1 MPSEKKP
8 LSFQEKMREDIR
20 PADRD
25 KSFKQIQTQ
34 QITEENPLQVIADE
48 ALEAERDRV
57 EQEKADA
64 KAQATFEAA
73 RTPASDLERMV
84 KGPGAAPLRLT
95 GTSPGTK
102 AAAQTLETLVG
113 GASDAVQVEPSLSN
127 LTPDERD
134 TADEAGLAFDI
145 AFKAIEEE
153 SKNTNIYDTLVSFTP
168 SLANLGRGVYRAAT
182 DDAPGQSGGAISKAY
197 HGLSPELARITDPAK
212 RERVKANIRD
222 ILEKEGGVDIWQ
234 GTDKEDRQSYI
245 ETKILETVKLGPNQE
260 SVARIYSMMDNA
272 TDQQYDASKTYLN
285 LRKSYMSDLERQY
298 RGDNPALGGAR
309 LPEDVL
315 KEIQSVAEQ
324 RARGDI
330 ERIKTVAQPHV
341 FVDTGAQDVVAEYAN
356 KEDTSAVGVLKG
368 RTLDPLSV
376 RPKAIDQIYEQAAGV
391 NKVLPGGMV
400 AATFLGRALEVLSLQ
415 EQGALQIEVFA
426 DNVNERVARAQDPN
440 DPTIFEVAEGAARGL
455 GQAALTSPI
464 TINWLR
470 SDAALGMLTPEGEDP
485 KDFLREADLRLL
497 DAATDNRDF
506 FDTFAFTLPVLATA
520 PFGRDAQ
527 AEALTKA
534 LEYHNSAKFAAFLA
548 AVALPDTSPLGAA
561 ASSTRKAALWAAKKA
576 RFAQWSSDLGRV
588 ASAVDGA
595 RDPQEFIEQAKKVNL
610 SAGLAI
616 EAGLTRESTQEQVGG
631 IISTLAGVA
640 DTPEEAVKK
649 AKLGAEITREQNTL
663 DQLRKNRASAEV
675 IQQQVARIE
684 SLTQGQFES
693 AVKDTAEK
701 ARGLIDI
708 EEVLEDGA
716 KRTDNEIITEA
727 AGEVLAQSK
736 VADVAKVETIAG
748 QQAFGAEQVKSALQ
762 AHPENIAKIDKA
774 TQSDATAEDVLE
786 AVIAITDIAKSERG
800 DILKVYAQSLE
811 SAADLVASGPT
822 FRKASDAASALDK
835 LRATVDEIAKLKQS
849 SPEAAEY
856 IEAQMAKVRAES
868 QVAQMKEEVK
878 RLQDRTRLLS
888 PQDAQAEQ
896 TKLAASGVMTA
907 DEAITAAAIKEAVP
921 EGGSLRVAG
930 PDLFRAQD
938 GLRTAEAAESAA
950 QIKVAQARLRVPDA
964 VSKQT
969 TNLSAKAVEALKKA
983 SGKKDLQ
990 EAVDELQ
997 QQAQLAIMMVNS
1009 ALGRRAAA
1017 KAVLAANDKATRREI
1032 VAITRLLRKRSDL
1045 LQRPEVMGPIKD
1057 ILKRAAYKGDDSDA
1071 LKMKL
1076 GVENLPRDL
1085 GTVVTQAVDDLGK
1098 SVRRQRA
1105 VGQMVSWREN
1115 ARKIVSGM
1123 QQASNRLR
1131 ERSDVSWTDLGW
1143 RSGDITEI
1151 TRLRSRAGN
1160 AVERAMKTTNP
1171 DTGGFIDAS
1180 AAVRSVF
1187 GDDTPTPNIDALALK
1202 TSTSTEDIPFDER
1215 AVRVAAQADIDLA
1228 VRKVM
1233 PDDERIALATMQ
1245 SSWTEK
1251 AFLYQMKA
1259 FLDPM
1264 ASYIGTSSQGL
1275 RNVYRGVVGT
1285 SQMYFVGLNGAVRK
1299 ATEEIRQM
1307 VAEGGQADRKAV
1319 FGVLMKNISSYLGA
1333 AGTVSDRGA
1342 AVAGAS
1348 IYERAQRTL
1357 VTDMP
1362 ESNDGKAAVAA
1373 VSDADRDLLQAVR
1386 DTKVT
1391 LPGDVTEE
1399 QAQKALVRKKM
1410 AVDKAQAELDAL
1422 TQKEA
1427 ALRAEAAKTQQP
1439 DPRAVPAQTLTDMNL
1454 AALELVAKR
1463 DAAAAEVERI
1473 KNADVLDFL
1482 DESPL
1487 GTKLGELKKHQ
1498 DDIKDATD
1506 DLTVA
1511 KADLRVKGEAIEAL
1525 KAKRDG
1531 ITRETLGAKKTRQI
1545 PDDENLMLPSELRDR
1560 LVVNQRAASNTADA
1574 LDDVQDAAQSKA
1586 RENPEVLRELLR
1598 LDKVEEAIRA
1608 RLSAA
1613 RQKLDE
1619 IPERAPLGSNSTAH
1633 RARRT
1638 RAENLVRGIEEEV
1651 SGVRSQADSVL
1662 DAEVVRLLGSDPKL
1676 KKMYEEAQQEHSK
1689 ALSRLDTALAKRDEV
1704 IAKAKAAPILASP
1717 EEVKAARKV
1726 VQDEIDAR
1734 LEVDIK
1740 PAKKTVGDLE
1750 KKVSETQR
1758 KIDKVYKEH
1767 GKAINDD
1774 AVKVAVLEAVRKE
1787 KLAEAQKALA
1797 EADKVAR
1804 NEMLNVKQVTDAADA
1819 AVVEATSRAEK
1830 AKAQLQ
1836 EADEIKASLVQKQA
1850 DVEALRLDAQGL
1862 ENRLADARRSAE
1874 MAAREV
1880 AIARLSA
1887 EPGRLEAVTRL
1898 ANAEAGQAD
1907 PDRTLVRL
1915 GRSVLSGVQ
1924 AGPEAAA
1931 QAANIDR
1938 MAADV
1943 AREALASSTSFDEM
1957 YDKMIG
1963 LWAGKY
1969 GMSSAVTG
1977 QDAKSM
1983 SFAAAALIEG
1993 ATRDLAIEATLREGI
2008 GMVDPRAAKAMAQ
2021 ISRLASGN
2029 GTLKTSD
2036 LSADD
2041 VRAAILGFLKIGQMW
2056 NRTVEGKAS
2065 APSLLGGG
2073 EKADR
2078 NLGLFLAS
2086 VRDIKVD
2093 NQTIYLPRALAEALT
2108 SEMDLMRKEIDLLP
2122 SQSPNTL
2129 INKWLVDTTR
2139 DVMRFMRTTM
2149 LIGYGINLLGY
2160 RFKTLAGDVEQIYYA
2175 IGAKEALQA
2184 ATAAPLQM
2192 IPFKGAVA
2200 VDAAH
2205 KKGTGQ
2211 LAGQI
2216 RRGLNEG
2223 YITSL
2228 PASVQKAVREV
2239 GNPLADF
2246 VQGTFDPDIG
2256 KVIAS
2261 VATSPDE
2268 KLTFGKMTKTRAE
2281 WLEEAARQGAFD
2293 TNVEAGMRK
2302 TIRDV
2307 RDMIG
2312 QVTTRRMTWADA
2324 VEAGKARGESPYKL
2338 YLMRQRVPLK
2348 EDEVLSK
2355 PGMVERVRVAL
2366 IENQRALEA
2375 READVQRTTR
2385 QMLYFRLRQQGLSE
2399 QEAGDV
2405 MRRGLLDWSHGL
2417 NRTVAS
2423 VISYMPFWRYHLL
2436 SFKQGFNLLFGG
2448 SPGATFDRA
2457 QKLLR
2462 AYDGFYEGAPTEEEI
2477 ALVRERARSVARNA
2491 GRSEEQ
2497 ADVEVSTFLAAKQF
2511 ALGNVPRFIRDGG
2524 QAYSVSHVSGFD
2536 YGDLGTGMWQANYD
2550 SVGQARRDYRDPAG
2564 KATTWRVTAAPR
2576 SSIVGA
2582 MDVAATMSL
2591 LMESAYAYASD
2602 DVQASEAALLKAGT
2616 TILGRMPTLMRETV
2630 ENAILSM
2637 DPVANAAYGGDRAY
2651 ANYGRV
2657 SPAEADIAELL
2668 GVPLVSTPDDPRPM
2682 APKAFRWLFSLP
2694 LVGVAAP
2701 VAGQVRDVYK
2711 AAKYTNPYAYDES
2724 TLKQAIGTPL
2734 AMWGIMRTYGFDPAH
2749 NQSLENAMTT
2759 RAANEVVKQAEKGSR
2774 FYVPR

>member
-64 KAQATFEAA
+64 KKQAAFEAT

-95 GTSPGTK
+95 GTTPVTK
-102 AAAQTLETLVG
+102 AAAQTLGALVEG
-113 GASDAVQVEPSLSN
+113 TPDAVQVELPEAAP
-127 LTPDERD
+127 LTPL
-134 TADEAGLAFDI
+134 EAQAAEEAALAFDI
-145 AFKAIEEE
+145 AYPAIEEDSNNSGILGLIVSTVPALAVKQAAYERSE
-153 SKNTNIYDTLVSFTP
+153 SF
-168 SLANLGRGVYRAAT
+168 
-182 DDAPGQSGGAISKAY
+182 SGEMAKAY
-197 HGLSPELARITDPAK
+197 KGLSPKLAEIRDPAK
-212 RERVKANIRD
+212 RARVQANVREI
-222 ILEKEGGVDIWQ
+222 IEQEGSVSFWQ

-356 KEDTSAVGVLKG
+356 REDPSAVGVLKG

-376 RPKAIDQIYEQAAGV
+376 RPKAIDQIYEQATGV

-400 AATFLGRALEVLSLQ
+400 AATFLGRALEVFSLQ
-415 EQGALQIEVFA
+415 EQGALQFEVFA
-426 DNVNERVARAQDPN
+426 DNINERVARAQDPN
-440 DPTIFEVAEGAARGL
+440 DPTVFEVAEGAARGL
-455 GQAALTSPI
+455 GQAALTSP
-464 TINWLR
+464 TGVNWLR
-470 SDAALGMLTPEGEDP
+470 SDAALEMLTPEGEDP

-548 AVALPDTSPLGAA
+548 AVALPDTSPLGAM

-649 AKLGAEITREQNTL
+649 AKLGAEITKEQNTL

-675 IQQQVARIE
+675 IQQQVAKIE

-693 AVKDTAEK
+693 AVQDTAEK

-708 EEVLEDGA
+708 EDVLEAGA
-716 KRTDNEIITEA
+716 KRTDDEIVTEA
-727 AGEVLAQSK
+727 TGEVLAQSK
-736 VADVAKVETIAG
+736 VADVAKVKTIAG
-748 QQAFGAEQVKSALQ
+748 QQAFDAAQVKSALQ
-762 AHPENIAKIDKA
+762 AHPENIAKIEKA
-774 TQSDATAEDVLE
+774 TQPDATAEDILE

-800 DILKVYAQSLE
+800 DILKIYAQSLE
-811 SAADLVASGPT
+811 SAADLVASGAT
-822 FRKASDAASALDK
+822 FRKASAAAAALDK

-907 DEAITAAAIKEAVP
+907 DEAITAAALKEAVP

-964 VSKQT
+964 VSTQT
-969 TNLSAKAVEALKKA
+969 TSLSAKAIEALKKA

-990 EAVDELQ
+990 EAVDDLQ

-1071 LKMKL
+1071 LKMSL

-1085 GTVVTQAVDDLGK
+1085 GTVVTQAVDDLGR

-1105 VGQMVSWREN
+1105 VGQVVSWREN
-1115 ARKIVSGM
+1115 ARKIVTGM

-1160 AVERAMKTTNP
+1160 AVERAMKTTDP
-1171 DTGGFIDAS
+1171 DTGGFIAAS

-1187 GDDTPTPNIDALALK
+1187 GDDTPTPNIEALALK
-1202 TSTSTEDIPFDER
+1202 TDMSTEDIPFDER

-1307 VAEGGQADRKAV
+1307 VSEGGQADRKAV

-1362 ESNDGKAAVAA
+1362 ESNDGKATVAA
-1373 VSDADRDLLQAVR
+1373 VSDVDRDLLQAVR

-1391 LPGDVTEE
+1391 LPGDVTED
-1399 QAQKALVRKKM
+1399 QAKRALVRKKM

-1427 ALRAEAAKTQQP
+1427 VLRAEAAKTQQP

-1454 AALELVAKR
+1454 AALEMVAKR

-1487 GTKLGELKKHQ
+1487 GTKMGELKNLQ
-1498 DDIKDATD
+1498 EDIKEVTD
-1506 DLTVA
+1506 DLVFA
-1511 KADLRVKGEAIEAL
+1511 KAGLRVREEYVEAL

-1545 PDDENLMLPSELRDR
+1545 PDDENLMLSEEMRKR
-1560 LVVNQRAASNTADA
+1560 LATSQSAAAKTADA
-1574 LDDVQDAAQSKA
+1574 LEDAKDAAQSKA
-1586 RENPEVLRELLR
+1586 RENPDVLRELLR
-1598 LDKVEEAIRA
+1598 LDKAEEAVRA
-1608 RLSAA
+1608 RLDAA
-1613 RQKLDE
+1613 KQKFAE
-1619 IPERAPLGSNSTAH
+1619 IPEKGPLGGNSQAH
-1633 RARRT
+1633 RAKRT
-1638 RAENLVRGIEEEV
+1638 RAANLVRSVEEEL
-1651 SGVRSQADSVL
+1651 SAVRTQADSVL
-1662 DAEVVRLLGSDPKL
+1662 DKETSRLLDNDPKL
-1676 KKMYEEAQQEHSK
+1676 KKMYEGAQQKHSK
-1689 ALSRLDTALAKRDEV
+1689 AVDTLNAALAKRDEAL
-1704 IAKAKAAPILASP
+1704 AKIKAAPVLASP
-1717 EEVKAARKV
+1717 EEVRAARKV

-1734 LEVDIK
+1734 LETDVK
-1740 PAKKTVGDLE
+1740 AAKKAIGDLE
-1750 KKVSETQR
+1750 KEVNKTQS
-1758 KIDKVYKEH
+1758 KIDSIYKAH
-1767 GKAINDD
+1767 GKAIGDND
-1774 AVKVAVLEAVRKE
+1774 AKVAVLEAVRKE
-1787 KLAEAQKALA
+1787 KLAEAQKVLA

-1804 NEMLNVKQVTDAADA
+1804 NEMLNVKQVTEAADA
-1819 AVVEATSRAEK
+1819 AVVEATERAEK

-1836 EADEIKASLVQKQA
+1836 EADEIKASLGQKQA

-1874 MAAREV
+1874 LAAREV

-1898 ANAEAGQAD
+1898 ANAEAGQVD

-1943 AREALASSTSFDEM
+1943 AREALASSTSFEEM

-2129 INKWLVDTTR
+2129 INKWLVDTAR

-2184 ATAAPLQM
+2184 AMAAPLQM

-2205 KKGTGQ
+2205 KGAGQ

-2223 YITSL
+2223 YIASL
-2228 PASVQKAVREV
+2228 PAPVQKVVREV

-2246 VQGTFDPDIG
+2246 VQGTFDPNIG

-2477 ALVRERARSVARNA
+2477 ALVRERARSVARSA

-2616 TILGRMPTLMRETV
+2616 PILGRMPTLMRETV
-2630 ENAILSM
+2630 ENAVLSM

-2651 ANYGRV
+2651 ANYGRI

-2682 APKAFRWLFSLP
+2682 APKEFRWLFSLP

-2711 AAKYTNPYAYDES
+2711 AAKYTNPYAYDQS
-2724 TLKQAIGTPL
+2724 MLWQAIGTPL
-2734 AMWGIMRTYGFDPAH
+2734 AMWGTMRTYGFDPAH
-2749 NQSLENAMTT
+2749 NQSLEDAMTT